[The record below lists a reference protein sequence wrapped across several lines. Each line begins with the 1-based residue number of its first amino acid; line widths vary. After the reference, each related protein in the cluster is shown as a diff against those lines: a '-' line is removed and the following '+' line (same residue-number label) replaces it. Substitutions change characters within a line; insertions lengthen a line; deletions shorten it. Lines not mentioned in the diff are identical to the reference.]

1 MALTYECR
9 GHHVRHSSCA
19 CRRWLLAT
27 SCTCIDPANTLPSCY
42 YISHIDAQKF
52 ICHTTSQEPY
62 LPLSTTA
69 HYTKDNSFLWIQTT
83 IVSHK
88 MKMSSFSQNE
98 DEFIFYILPTLQEGS
113 SSQASQ
119 KQAIPT
125 SCRNGAT
132 FMHEIL
138 IRHETVCRRRF
149 HMERDIFEALS
160 RRLRE
165 SNLLADS
172 RYVSVEEQ
180 LGIFLYV
187 VSKNAS
193 NRTLQDQFQH
203 SGDLP
208 QHA

>member
-1 MALTYECR
+1 
-9 GHHVRHSSCA
+9 
-19 CRRWLLAT
+19 
-27 SCTCIDPANTLPSCY
+27 
-42 YISHIDAQKF
+42 
-52 ICHTTSQEPY
+52 
-62 LPLSTTA
+62 
-69 HYTKDNSFLWIQTT
+69 
-83 IVSHK
+83 

-98 DEFIFYILPTLQEGS
+98 DEFIFYVLPTLQEGS

-125 SCRNGAT
+125 SSRNGAT

-149 HMERDIFEALS
+149 HMEKDIFEALA